1 MVDCLTT
8 TCPDDGCSF
17 FWARSKYSTPPF
29 QVLWSSNKLVKTNY
43 KGFAIDPSK
52 LLATCFWNE
61 TGGWMEKSGKE
72 EEGTE
77 EEERKE
83 RWSKALGREL
93 RGSKN
98 VFPNPSN
105 PGPIKWLCLPV

>member
-1 MVDCLTT
+1 
-8 TCPDDGCSF
+8 
-17 FWARSKYSTPPF
+17 
-29 QVLWSSNKLVKTNY
+29 
-43 KGFAIDPSK
+43 
-52 LLATCFWNE
+52 
-61 TGGWMEKSGKE
+61 MEKSGKE

-83 RWSKALGREL
+83 RWSKTLGREL

>member
-1 MVDCLTT
+1 MLCLLV
-8 TCPDDGCSF
+8 CPLRAEAVFSQ
-17 FWARSKYSTPPF
+17 PP
-29 QVLWSSNKLVKTNY
+29 SSHHRP
-43 KGFAIDPSK
+43 DPSK